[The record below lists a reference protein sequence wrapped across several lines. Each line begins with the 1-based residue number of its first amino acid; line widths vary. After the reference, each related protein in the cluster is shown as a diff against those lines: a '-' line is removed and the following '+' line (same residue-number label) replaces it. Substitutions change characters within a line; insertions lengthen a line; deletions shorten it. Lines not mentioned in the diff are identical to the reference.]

1 MVSRQHHGSSVD
13 DAVLGHRWSVFEL
26 PCVIVP
32 VGETGGVDAE
42 EVVSEQFDVGCC
54 VATEQG
60 VPDAGFECDELVEVH
75 RLSMGRVVGRKWL
88 NARSAGMQGCG
99 MVDHLARPDQ
109 HLDPVVAAN
118 YDASVAERFEPAL
131 IESAVAVLS
140 ELANGGSVVEFAIGT
155 GRLALPLAAAGVPV
169 SGLDASQPMLDQLA
183 KKPGAERVPVTI
195 GDMTSAQIADDAAL
209 VYLVFNTIG
218 NLRTQAQQVAC
229 FRNAAAHLAVGGRFL
244 IQNNVPKLASLP
256 PGETIR
262 PNEITPHHLGF
273 DEFIDRVN
281 QILVSH
287 HYYVDGDRV
296 RTLSG
301 AFRYVWPSEL
311 DLMAQ
316 LAGMTLESR
325 WADWDRTPFTDE
337 SPAHVSVWRKA

>member
-1 MVSRQHHGSSVD
+1 
-13 DAVLGHRWSVFEL
+13 
-26 PCVIVP
+26 
-32 VGETGGVDAE
+32 
-42 EVVSEQFDVGCC
+42 
-54 VATEQG
+54 
-60 VPDAGFECDELVEVH
+60 
-75 RLSMGRVVGRKWL
+75 
-88 NARSAGMQGCG
+88 
-99 MVDHLARPDQ
+99 MVDHLAVPDQ

-131 IESAVAVLS
+131 IEAAVGVLS
-140 ELANGGSVVEFAIGT
+140 DLADGGSVVEFAVGT
-155 GRLALPLAAAGVPV
+155 GRLALPLAATGVAV
-169 SGLDASQPMLDQLA
+169 SGLDASQSMLDQLA
-183 KKPGAERVPVTI
+183 KKPGADRVPVTI
-195 GDMTSAQIADDAAL
+195 GDMTATQISDDAAL

-218 NLRTQAQQVAC
+218 NLRTQALQVEC
-229 FRNAAAHLAVGGRFL
+229 FRNAAAHLAPGGRFL

-262 PNEITPHHLGF
+262 TNEITPHHLGF
-273 DEFIDRVN
+273 DEFIDPVG

-287 HYYVDGDRV
+287 HYYLDGDDV

-316 LAGMTLESR
+316 LAGMTLEHR
-325 WADWDRTPFTDE
+325 WADWSRSPFTGE